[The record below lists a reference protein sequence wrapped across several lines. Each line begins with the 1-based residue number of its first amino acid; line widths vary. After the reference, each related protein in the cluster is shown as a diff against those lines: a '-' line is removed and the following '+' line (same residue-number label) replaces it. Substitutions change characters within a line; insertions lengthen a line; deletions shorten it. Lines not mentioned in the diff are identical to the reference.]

1 MSKWRHF
8 TLGDVANI
16 QTGPFGSQL
25 HSSDYVDVGIPSIM
39 PTNIG
44 TRLDISKKNIA
55 CITDFDAH
63 RLDKYLVKDGDIV
76 YSRRGDVEKC
86 AFITNKESGWLCGT
100 GCLRVRF
107 TSDEVSPKFCA
118 YYLSTEEM
126 KGWVSGHAVGTTMP
140 NLNSSILRR
149 LPLTLPTLPE
159 QKAIAA
165 VLSSLD
171 DKIDLLHRQNL
182 TLETMAETLFRQWF
196 VVESKDDWEE
206 YAISDFAD
214 HIKIN
219 IVPSKNTETIFHH
232 YSLPAYDSGQKP
244 TVELGS
250 EILSNKYK
258 VIENSILI
266 SKLNP
271 RFPRIWAINS
281 LHKQT
286 AVCSTEFQ
294 VLKPK
299 SESLFGYL
307 YFLLHSNDVKEE
319 LTMAS
324 SGTSGSHQRV
334 KPEDIFNVKTL
345 LPSVSRA
352 ESFSNQV
359 LPNIRKIEANRIQIK
374 TLETLR
380 DTLLPKLMSGEVR
393 VNLD

>member
-1 MSKWRHF
+1 MLTPQVTYYRIK
-8 TLGDVANI
+8 NK
-16 QTGPFGSQL
+16 QQL
-25 HSSDYVDVGIPSIM
+25 S
-39 PTNIG
+39 N
-44 TRLDISKKNIA
+44 
-55 CITDFDAH
+55 
-63 RLDKYLVKDGDIV
+63 KYLKYYFDSPVFQDTLLNHGDSGSTRAYI
-76 YSRRGDVEKC
+76 G
-86 AFITNKESGWLCGT
+86 ITAQRDLPV
-100 GCLRVRF
+100 CL
-107 TSDEVSPKFCA
+107 PP
-118 YYLSTEEM
+118 LS
-126 KGWVSGHAVGTTMP
+126 
-140 NLNSSILRR
+140 
-149 LPLTLPTLPE
+149 E
-159 QKAIAA
+159 QRAIAA

-171 DKIDLLHRQNL
+171 AKIDLLHRQNK
-182 TLETMAETLFRQWF
+182 TLEAMAETLFRQWF
-196 VVESKDDWEE
+196 VVEAKGDWEE

-281 LHKQT
+281 LHKQM

-345 LPSVSRA
+345 LPSVSQA
-352 ESFSNQV
+352 ENFSNQV
-359 LPNIRKIEANRIQIK
+359 LPNIKKIETNRIQIK

>member
-1 MSKWRHF
+1 MSEWLEF
-8 TLGDVANI
+8 ELGEAIKTNKVSVGANYPFEEI
-16 QTGPFGSQL
+16 LYLDTGSITKGKIDALQKMSL
-25 HSSDYVDVGIPSIM
+25 SGAPS
-39 PTNIG
+39 
-44 TRLDISKKNIA
+44 RA
-55 CITDFDAH
+55 
-63 RLDKYLVKDGDIV
+63 RRLVKDGDVIYSSVRPIQRHYGFIFNPPKNLVVSTGFVVISCDKAKLDSKFLYYHLTSDSIV
-76 YSRRGDVEKC
+76 EELDIIAEASTSTYPSLKPSDIEKL
-86 AFITNKESGWLCGT
+86 I
-100 GCLRVRF
+100 VRF
-107 TSDEVSPKFCA
+107 PTE
-118 YYLSTEEM
+118 TEEQ
-126 KGWVSGHAVGTTMP
+126 
-140 NLNSSILRR
+140 
-149 LPLTLPTLPE
+149 E
-159 QKAIAA
+159 AIAA
-165 VLSSLD
+165 VLTSLD
-171 DKIDLLHRQNL
+171 DKIELLHRQNK
-182 TLETMAETLFRQWF
+182 TLEAMASTLFKQWF
-196 VVESKDDWEE
+196 VVEAKEDWEE

-345 LPSVSRA
+345 LPSVSQA
-352 ESFSNQV
+352 ENFSNQV
-359 LPNIRKIEANRIQIK
+359 LPNIKKIETNRIQIQ

-393 VNLD
+393 VTV

>member
-1 MSKWRHF
+1 MIEWRECRLLEITEPVKDTYLPNVSDELNYIGLEHIEQE
-8 TLGDVANI
+8 TLRLNRIGK
-16 QTGPFGSQL
+16 
-25 HSSDYVDVGIPSIM
+25 SSDVTSNKFLFQKNDVLFGKLRPYFRKVFKPNFSGICSTDIWVFKAKNGFSQDFIFYFLANWDFVDTANSGEG
-39 PTNIG
+39 G
-44 TRLDISKKNIA
+44 TRMPRADWNFLK
-55 CITDFDAH
+55 
-63 RLDKYLVKDGDIV
+63 
-76 YSRRGDVEKC
+76 
-86 AFITNKESGWLCGT
+86 
-100 GCLRVRF
+100 
-107 TSDEVSPKFCA
+107 
-118 YYLSTEEM
+118 STL
-126 KGWVSGHAVGTTMP
+126 WNVPA
-140 NLNSSILRR
+140 
-149 LPLTLPTLPE
+149 LPE

-171 DKIDLLHRQNL
+171 DKIDLLHRQNQ
-182 TLETMAETLFRQWF
+182 TLEAMAETLFRQWF
-196 VVESKDDWEE
+196 VVEAREDWEE

-219 IVPSKNTETIFHH
+219 VIPSKNADTIFHH

-244 TVELGS
+244 TIEIGS
-250 EILSNKYK
+250 EILSNKYT
-258 VIENSILI
+258 VIENSILV

-271 RFPRIWAINS
+271 RFPRIWAISS
-281 LHKQT
+281 LHKQI
-286 AVCSTEFQ
+286 AICSTEFQ

-345 LPSVSRA
+345 LPSVSQA
-352 ESFSNQV
+352 EKFSNQV
-359 LPNIRKIEANRIQIK
+359 LPNIKKIEANRIQIR

-393 VNLD
+393 VAV